1 MKTTTITI
9 LTLLISLTSVFGQTR
24 KDSLLVFIGEKI
36 EIKYSPEEKKESPVD
51 TIIEGNDTSYV
62 RTVSVTMDNRYIAKY
77 KILQLNNGSYKQDTI
92 EFFVFDHYGEPAF
105 SKYQTVLLFVSYY
118 NGKLYHEKYQYFD
131 LYLTTDNKW
140 ASPYSSGDYNHPF
153 KDKITVKPEK
163 ISFKEEVSFPIDKLS
178 SDEIQTWFPK
188 PYYDIKNGKAI
199 AIYGNY
205 VDDLFKL
212 KQQTILKA
220 RGIY

>member
-1 MKTTTITI
+1 MKTTII
-9 LTLLISLTSVFGQTR
+9 IFFAILISLTTTYGQTR
-24 KDSLLVFIGEKI
+24 RDSLIVFIGDKI
-36 EIKYSPEEKKESPVD
+36 DVKYSPEEKKESRVD

-62 RTVSVTMDNRYIAKY
+62 RHVSLISNSRYIAKY
-77 KILQLNNGSYKQDTI
+77 KILQLVHGSYNADTI
-92 EFFVFDHYGEPAF
+92 EFIAYDHYGEPAF
-105 SKYQTVLLFVSYY
+105 SKHQTVLLFVSDY
-118 NGKLYHEKYQYFD
+118 NGKLYHEKYQYFN
-131 LYLTTDNKW
+131 LYMTESGKW

-153 KDKITVKPEK
+153 KDSITVKPEIINFKDVVSIPVDRLTNKTIK
-163 ISFKEEVSFPIDKLS
+163 I
-178 SDEIQTWFPK
+178 WYPK
-188 PYYDIKNGKAI
+188 PYYNIKNGKAI